1 MRIANMHE
9 QIQEKPQIHMS
20 RSIVRVRPHKNHNVR
35 VRVFWVGN
43 RRADDVWRQWLD
55 NSLSA
60 GANVYD
66 ALAVVEGAGEGALK
80 DLNGLSLVEVL
91 GRCQ

>member
-43 RRADDVWRQWLD
+43 RRADDVWRQWLYHGLCACAD
-55 NSLSA
+55 
-60 GANVYD
+60 VYD
-66 ALAVVEGAGEGALK
+66 ALAVVEGAGEGAAE
-80 DLNGLSLVEVL
+80 DLDGLGLVEVL